1 MLVFIISNVFL
12 FGRGRILQEEFSPIF
27 IILVNFTI
35 LDKYHGGLKD
45 VKTNHLSIN
54 FCWTAMPLTLV
65 LSSFIF
71 FSDYLSSSFDYIMET
86 FTCNFL
92 TEQGK
97 KKCLNEFNKQNGK
110 HNKIHNWRATPHC
123 FGLYLG

>member
-1 MLVFIISNVFL
+1 MLVFIISYVFL

-45 VKTNHLSIN
+45 VKTNHLILN
-54 FCWTAMPLTLV
+54 FCWSAMLLTLV

-97 KKCLNEFNKQNGK
+97 KNAWTNLTNKMENTTKFTTEEQPL
-110 HNKIHNWRATPHC
+110 IALVCT
-123 FGLYLG
+123 